1 VPDRPD
7 EPGHDGEGANRTKKQ
22 PPDLMDA
29 TLDALISILFH
40 GIAFAMVL
48 YIVSVGLSL
57 TMGLMGFVNLAH
69 GAFAMVGGYIA
80 VTLMNTH
87 HVSFGVALL
96 AAFAAVAVVSAI
108 LERTL
113 YTKLYGAGELEQVLF
128 TIGLIFMASAVVRKL
143 FGPVPLPMHP
153 PAMLSG
159 ELDLGFRTVPMYRTF
174 LISVSCLLIFS
185 LWLSIEKTNFG
196 ARLRASVDNRR
207 MAESVGIDTSL
218 LFTVTFALGSGLAAL
233 GGGLGADILAI
244 YPGYA
249 IEYLVYFLMV
259 VSVGGLGSIRG
270 PFVAALLLGIGDTAC
285 KYLVPEF
292 GAFFIYAAMIG
303 LLMWRPAGLFGRV

>member
-1 VPDRPD
+1 
-7 EPGHDGEGANRTKKQ
+7 
-22 PPDLMDA
+22 MA
-29 TLDALISILFH
+29 TILDALVSILFH
-40 GIAFAMVL
+40 GTAFAMVL

-69 GAFAMVGGYIA
+69 GAFAMVGGYVA
-80 VTLMNTH
+80 VTLMNH
-87 HVSFGVALL
+87 QAPFGFALL
-96 AAFAAVAVVSAI
+96 AAFVIMAVVSAI

-113 YTKLYGAGELEQVLF
+113 YTRLYGAGELEQVLF
-128 TIGLIFMASAVVRKL
+128 TIGLIFMAGAVMRWL
-143 FGPVPLPMHP
+143 FGPIPLPVHP

-159 ELDLGFRTVPMYRTF
+159 QLDLGFRTVPMYRAF
-174 LISVSCLLIFS
+174 LIGVSFVLIAV
-185 LWLSIEKTNFG
+185 LWLGIERTNFG
-196 ARLRASVDNRR
+196 ARLRASVDNRQ
-207 MAESVGIDTSL
+207 MAESIGIDTSL

-249 IEYLVYFLMV
+249 VEYLVYFLMV

-292 GAFFIYAAMIG
+292 GAFFIYIAMIG
-303 LLMWRPAGLFGRV
+303 LLMWRPAGLFGRA

>member
-1 VPDRPD
+1 
-7 EPGHDGEGANRTKKQ
+7 
-22 PPDLMDA
+22 MDA
-29 TLDALISILFH
+29 LVSILFH
-40 GIAFAMVL
+40 GLAYAMVL

-69 GAFAMVGGYIA
+69 GAFAMIGGY
-80 VTLMNTH
+80 VTVILMNAW
-87 HVSFGVALL
+87 HVPFGLALL
-96 AAFAAVAVVSAI
+96 AAFLAVALVSAV

-113 YTKLYGAGELEQVLF
+113 YARLYGAGELEQVLF
-128 TIGLIFMASAVVRKL
+128 TIGLIFMASTLVREW

-153 PAMLSG
+153 PAMLDG
-159 ELDLGFRTVPMYRTF
+159 QLNLGFRTVPMYRSF
-174 LISVSCLLIFS
+174 LIAVGFVLIAL
-185 LWLSIEKTNFG
+185 LWLGIERTNFG
-196 ARLRASVDNRR
+196 ARLRAAVDNRR
-207 MAESVGIDTSL
+207 MAESIGIDTGM

-259 VSVGGLGSIRG
+259 VAVGGLGSIRG

-292 GAFFIYAAMIG
+292 GAFFIYVAMIVV
-303 LLMWRPAGLFGRV
+303 LMWRPAGLFGRA

>member
-1 VPDRPD
+1 
-7 EPGHDGEGANRTKKQ
+7 
-22 PPDLMDA
+22 MDA
-29 TLDALISILFH
+29 VLDAVVSILFH
-40 GIAFAMVL
+40 GTAFAMVL

-69 GAFAMVGGYIA
+69 GAFAMIGGYVA
-80 VTLMNTH
+80 VTLMNAW
-87 HVSFGVALL
+87 HVPFGLALL
-96 AAFAAVAVVSAI
+96 AAFIAVGAVSAV

-113 YTKLYGAGELEQVLF
+113 YTRLYGAGELEQVLF
-128 TIGLIFMASAVVRKL
+128 TIGLIFMASAAVREV
-143 FGPVPLPMHP
+143 FGPIPLPVHP

-159 ELDLGFRTVPMYRTF
+159 QLNLGFRTVPMYRAF
-174 LISVSCLLIFS
+174 IIGVSFVLIAL
-185 LWLSIEKTNFG
+185 LWLGVERTNFG
-196 ARLRASVDNRR
+196 ARLRAAVDNRR
-207 MAESVGIDTSL
+207 MAESIGIDTSL
-218 LFTVTFALGSGLAAL
+218 LFTLTFAGGSGLAAL

-259 VSVGGLGSIRG
+259 VAVGGLGSIRG

-292 GAFFIYAAMIG
+292 GAFFLYTAMIG
-303 LLMWRPAGLFGRV
+303 LLMWRPAGLFGRA